1 MKSLLFKISKSKI
14 GDLIVGMAFGKL
26 SKLLPVEKILE
37 NDKAVAFW
45 HPKPSYSTHILIV
58 PKKAIKNMGSIHG
71 NDLDYVTECFSL
83 INKIVIKLQLEQGG
97 YSVTSNGGNR
107 QEVNQLHFH
116 LYSNE
121 KTK

>member
-37 NDKAVAFW
+37 TDKAVAFW
-45 HPKPSYSTHILIV
+45 HPKPSYNTHILIV
-58 PKKAIKNMGSIHG
+58 PKKAIKNMGSIHE

-83 INKIVIKLQLEQGG
+83 INKIVIKLQLEQSG

-121 KTK
+121 RTK

>member
-1 MKSLLFKISKSKI
+1 
-14 GDLIVGMAFGKL
+14 MAFGKL

-71 NDLDYVTECFSL
+71 NDLDYVAECFSL
-83 INKIVIKLQLEQGG
+83 INKIVIKLQLEHGG

-121 KTK
+121 STK